1 MMNLIYKHTNP
12 LEVDMPKSW
21 VSKRIFPS
29 CLFPRGIRQV
39 DTKILAKSHSI
50 SYMEV
55 SRFTVNLPEVY
66 HTLATPD
73 KQVLTPPSI
82 QGIVGLNLENLK

>member
-1 MMNLIYKHTNP
+1 MNLIYKHTNP
-12 LEVDMPKSW
+12 LEVYFPGYKLA
-21 VSKRIFPS
+21 KPRFPS